1 MKANPNIPYKPF
13 GAGSFEGDSTGLPL
27 AVGIALYRLSG
38 ANTARVLTK
47 PPRLFCM
54 RCNFEEKCSPSRHA
68 LARDKIFAIPES

>member
-13 GAGSFEGDSTGLPL
+13 GAGSYEAITGLPL
-27 AVGIALYRLSG
+27 AVGIARYRLSG